1 MRTTPTLRVAFYGCG
16 TFANK
21 TRIPNLMQLGS
32 VGGFIMADE
41 TVTQRIY
48 DALKNGYFNAAKDYV
63 DVSNGSG
70 DDVEIVVVSRKFKD
84 YNRWRRVDI
93 IWKELE
99 KHLPQ
104 EEADRV
110 FLSIGM
116 LPEDVKML

>member
-1 MRTTPTLRVAFYGCG
+1 
-16 TFANK
+16 
-21 TRIPNLMQLGS
+21 
-32 VGGFIMADE
+32 MADE

-48 DALKNGYFNAAKDYV
+48 DALKNGYFTDEKDYV

-116 LPEDVKML
+116 LPEDVKIL

>member
-1 MRTTPTLRVAFYGCG
+1 
-16 TFANK
+16 
-21 TRIPNLMQLGS
+21 
-32 VGGFIMADE
+32 MACE
-41 TVTQRIY
+41 IAKQKIY
-48 DALKNGYFNAAKDYV
+48 DTLKNGYFNAAKDYV